1 MSHAMMAI
9 ENEILR
15 GQVGSGLH
23 GTGISGQDDRD
34 EMGVCIED
42 PEFVIGL
49 SKFEQH
55 IDRYNVAT
63 GVRKQEGERS
73 GYGDLDLCIYSL
85 RKYVRLAAA
94 GNPSILALLFVP
106 RDEQVVTTEL
116 GLELQALAPS
126 IVSRLAGKRYLGYMN
141 SQRMRL
147 TGERG
152 GGHGRRGGAK
162 RPELIEAHGFDTKFA
177 MHMARLPI
185 QGIELLSTRK
195 ITFPVPEPHRT
206 WLRQVREGFVPLEE
220 VLAKTAEFEK
230 KLTWLTEGSA
240 HVRDVP
246 DYEAINRFLRNAY
259 RRHWVAK
266 DVI

>member
-1 MSHAMMAI
+1 MTYAMMAI

-23 GTGISGQDDRD
+23 GTGMSGQDDRD
-34 EMGVCIED
+34 EMGVCIEA

-63 GVRKQEGERS
+63 GVRKHEGERS

-85 RKYVRLAAA
+85 RKYVRLAAQ

-106 RDEQVVTTEL
+106 PSELVVSTPWGEA
-116 GLELQALAPS
+116 LQRLAPS
-126 IVSRLAGKRYLGYMN
+126 IISRQAGYRYLGYMN

-162 RPELIEAHGFDTKFA
+162 RPELVEAHGFDTKFA

-195 ITFPVPEPHRT
+195 ITFPVPEPARS
-206 WLRQVREGFVPLEE
+206 WLRSVREGFVPLED
-220 VLAKTAEFEK
+220 VLAKTAELEK
-230 KLTWLTEGSA
+230 KLVWLTEGSA
-240 HVRDVP
+240 HVRTEP
-246 DYEAINRFLRNAY
+246 DWHRINVFLRNAY
-259 RRHWVAK
+259 QGHWEEHGL
-266 DVI
+266 I